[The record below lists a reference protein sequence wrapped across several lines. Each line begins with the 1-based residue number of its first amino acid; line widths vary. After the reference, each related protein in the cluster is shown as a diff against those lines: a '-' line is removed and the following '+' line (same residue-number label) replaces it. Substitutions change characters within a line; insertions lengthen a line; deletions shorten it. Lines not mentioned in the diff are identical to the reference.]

1 MKLNTALSRKKLQ
14 LTMTVNVMLK
24 KTFTNQMYK
33 QFQFLKIQSN
43 KTNNLKNY
51 AYINIISKENIK
63 YSFNKLNNKF
73 TQFNCD

>member
-1 MKLNTALSRKKLQ
+1 
-14 LTMTVNVMLK
+14 MTVNVMLK